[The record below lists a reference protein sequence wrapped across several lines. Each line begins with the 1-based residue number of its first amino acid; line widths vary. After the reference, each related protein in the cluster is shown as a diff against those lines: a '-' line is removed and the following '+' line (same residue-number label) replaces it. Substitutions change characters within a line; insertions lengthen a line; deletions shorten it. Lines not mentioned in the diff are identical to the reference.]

1 MSEGRVHVI
10 GAGVAGLSV
19 AVRASASGRPVTV
32 WEAAGHAGGRCRSFD
47 DSVLGRRIDNG
58 NHLVLSGNQ
67 DVAAYLD
74 LIGARDALIGPA
86 VAEFPFVD
94 LKSGERWAVR
104 PGPGRVPWWVLSAK
118 RRIPGTRA
126 IDYLPALRLAFAG
139 GNDTVATCLGRDG
152 ILVER
157 FWEPLTVA
165 VLNAGLKE
173 GAAPLLW
180 TVMRETFGR
189 GEAAC
194 RPLLARHGL
203 GDAFVEPALRC
214 LEHAGAEVMLGR
226 RIRELVLDGDRLVAL
241 VVAGGE
247 RLPVHPGDVA
257 VLAVPPAAAD
267 VLVPG
272 LTVPIGSRAIVNG
285 HFLLAEP
292 RAEPSMIGLVG
303 GLCQWVFVRGD
314 VASTT
319 VSAADGLIDT
329 DAADIAGRM
338 WSEVCQALGCPRG
351 PLPQCRIVKEKR
363 ATFAQVPAN
372 LSRRPPPKTR
382 WSNLFLAGDWTDT
395 GLPATIE
402 GSLRSGRI
410 AFEIIVAAS

>member
-10 GAGVAGLSV
+10 GAGLAGLSV
-19 AVRASASGRPVTV
+19 AVRAAAAGRPVTV

-47 DSVLGRRIDNG
+47 DSILHRRIDNG

-74 LIGARDALIGPA
+74 LIGARDALTGPA
-86 VAEFPFVD
+86 VAEFAFVD
-94 LKSGERWAVR
+94 LRSAERWTVR
-104 PGPGRVPWWVLSAK
+104 PGPGRVPWWVFSAK

-126 IDYLPALRLAFAG
+126 IDYLPALRLAFAR
-139 GNDTVATCLGRDG
+139 GNDTVSTCLGRDG

-157 FWEPLTVA
+157 FWEPVTVA
-165 VLNAGLKE
+165 VLNAGLEE
-173 GAAPLLW
+173 GAASLLW
-180 TVMRETFGR
+180 RVVRETFGR

-214 LEHAGAEVMLGR
+214 LERAGAQMMLGHR
-226 RIRELVLDGDRLVAL
+226 VRELVLDGDRLVAL
-241 VVAGGE
+241 VVAGGK
-247 RLPVHPGDVA
+247 RLPVQPGDMA

-267 VLVPG
+267 ALVPG
-272 LTVPIGSRAIVNG
+272 LTVPIGSRAIING

-292 RAEPSMIGLVG
+292 LAEPSMIGLVG
-303 GLCQWVFVRGD
+303 GLCQWIFVRGD

-319 VSAADGLIDT
+319 VSAADGLV
-329 DAADIAGRM
+329 DADVAELAGRM
-338 WSEVCQALGCPRG
+338 WTEVCRALGHPLR

-382 WSNLFLAGDWTDT
+382 WSNLFLAGDWTAT